1 MIAPDIYE
9 PLSRFRDEFRDKFAL
24 EAANLFDELV
34 AKSGVDVAANELLVK
49 KIRSLEESMCK
60 VKRKR
65 AWLIALLWVL
75 GIGTGL
81 LIAYASY
88 LVAEDEESI
97 FAWTGAGIVLAIL
110 CTIAIPEYLKLTSA
124 IKGLNDGIAA
134 IKAEGYRQ
142 LTPLSNLFE
151 WDLVQGLIEKVVPRI
166 RFDPFLTEKRLAQLQ
181 DFFGWDNSFNDG
193 KSVLCAQSGEINGNP
208 FVFGKLLSMEWTE
221 KTYTGTRIVSWTEL
235 ESDSDGKLRPVR
247 KWDTLNASITKPFP
261 IYSHENFLIYGN
273 DAAPNLSF
281 SRQPSSLSDGDD
293 GFFDKLAL
301 KNKIRKLEK
310 LSRNLDDDSDYTIMA
325 NREFEALFNAVN
337 RNNEQEFR
345 LLFTPLAQRQMLEL
359 LRDKQVGY
367 GDNFTFLKAEK
378 INMVF
383 PKHLVDANLDTNP
396 SQFVDYSIGNV
407 RDRFLKFARAFFKD
421 TYFALAPLLA
431 IPLYQQTR
439 THEDIYGIEY
449 NGSSFWEHEAIA
461 NFNGQERFRHP
472 RSNTENILKTSVL
485 QRRGAIADISV
496 TAYGNAAIP
505 QVTSIPVMA
514 RNGDYYDVDVE
525 WTEFIPVEQT
535 SEFSIGECEG
545 LSRTGYNGLISST
558 PEDWAEFFKNLGT
571 TPTATKFRRS
581 IISN

>member
-97 FAWTGAGIVLAIL
+97 LAWTGAGIVLAIL

-396 SQFVDYSIGNV
+396 SQFVDYSIGNI

-558 PEDWAEFFKNLGT
+558 PEDWAEFFQNLGT

>member
-97 FAWTGAGIVLAIL
+97 LAWTGAGIVLAIL

-325 NREFEALFNAVN
+325 NREFEALFNAVD

-558 PEDWAEFFKNLGT
+558 PEDWAEFFQNLGT

>member
-97 FAWTGAGIVLAIL
+97 LAWTGAGIVLAIL

-558 PEDWAEFFKNLGT
+558 PEDWAEFFQNLGT